1 MTTTIPD
8 DSPRIS
14 MSFREKT
21 AWACLLTTVA
31 IWGPYFFNVIQLIRR
46 HELNAGAILGLF
58 IGAVVLQVV
67 IQIVAAIFIALRSK
81 EEPKDE
87 RDLIIEAKAS
97 KNAYFVL
104 GFFTMFAVCWIF
116 MYALAAGTVAAGQW
130 TTPLIISQMIFFCFV
145 MAETTR
151 FASQIVSYRRGS

>member
-1 MTTTIPD
+1 
-8 DSPRIS
+8 

-21 AWACLLTTVA
+21 AWASLLTTVA
-31 IWGPYFFNVIQLIRR
+31 IWGPYFFDVIRLLKL
-46 HELNAGAILGLF
+46 HKLTAGNILGMF
-58 IGAVVLQVV
+58 IGAVFLQVV
-67 IQIVAAIFIALRSK
+67 IQIVIAIVMALWSK

-87 RDLIIEAKAS
+87 RDVIIEAKAS

-104 GFFTMFAVCWIF
+104 GFFTMFAICWIF
-116 MYALAAGTVAAGQW
+116 VCALIAGTEIAGQW
-130 TTPLIISQMIFFCFV
+130 TTPLMISQMVFFCFV